1 MDSNQ
6 ELEQRLARLEE
17 KAAAQREKLLL
28 QTADLLALRAAIVSM
43 TPLISSSSA
52 AQYAAVKAR
61 SLDRLTNYLL
71 AGEMGDEMAV
81 EATTSL
87 EGLFYEIDVAQNEA
101 GQLPP
106 AIS

>member
-1 MDSNQ
+1 MDSKQ
-6 ELEQRLARLEE
+6 ELERRMAALEE
-17 KAAAQREKLLL
+17 KAANQREKLLL

-43 TPLISSSSA
+43 TPLISSAST

-71 AGEMGDEMAV
+71 AGEMGDEMAA

-87 EGLFYEIDVAQNEA
+87 EGLFYEIDVAQTEA
-101 GQLPP
+101 DQTPP